1 MKTADVFPSKYL
13 RAADLD
19 EDVELTIRSVVLE
32 DLRSEDGAA
41 EQKPICYFEE
51 GDRGLLLNK
60 TNFGTL
66 ATMYGDESDNWAG
79 KTITLTV
86 VDVQFRDRMVPALR
100 IKIPRSPTGKTPFP
114 KAKKGA
120 EKSWPGEVVVALI
133 EAKLAKTPAD
143 AAGLLNRSG
152 LPEDVS
158 VEKALKSIG
167 LIVKGQKAAGD
178 IFGKE

>member
-1 MKTADVFPSKYL
+1 MKSSDVFPSKYL
-13 RAADLD
+13 KAADLD

-32 DLRSEDGAA
+32 ELKSEDGS

-51 GDRGLLLNK
+51 GERGLLLNK
-60 TNFGTL
+60 TNWNAL
-66 ATMYGDESDNWAG
+66 AQQFGDESDAWAG
-79 KTITLTV
+79 KTVTLTV
-86 VDVQFRDRMVPALR
+86 MDVQFKDKMVPALR
-100 IKIPRSPTGKTPFP
+100 IKIPSSPTGKTPFP

-120 EKSWPGEVVVALI
+120 EKSWPGEFVVALI

-143 AAGLLNRSG
+143 AVGLLNRSG

>member
-1 MKTADVFPSKYL
+1 MKSSDVFPSKYL
-13 RAADLD
+13 KAADLD

-32 DLRSEDGAA
+32 ELKSEDGS

-51 GDRGLLLNK
+51 GERGLLLNK
-60 TNFGTL
+60 TNWNAL
-66 ATMYGDESDNWAG
+66 AQQFGDESDAWAG
-79 KTITLTV
+79 KTVTLTV
-86 VDVQFRDRMVPALR
+86 MDVQFKDKMVPALR

-120 EKSWPGEVVVALI
+120 EKSWPGEFVVALI

-143 AAGLLNRSG
+143 AVGLLNRSG

-167 LIVKGQKAAGD
+167 LIVKGKKAAED
-178 IFGKE
+178 IYGKE